1 MRKQKHSLLKIL
13 MVLMLLFFYLPI
25 GFMIVFSFN
34 SSKSLTH
41 FTGFSMQWYSK
52 MLADVSMMEFFICHN
67 YSSDYCDSCFYD
79 CWDN

>member
-1 MRKQKHSLLKIL
+1 

-34 SSKSLTH
+34 SSKIINA
-41 FTGFSMQWYSK
+41 FYRFFDAMVFK
-52 MLADVSMMEFFICHN
+52 NVSGCFNDGIFICHN